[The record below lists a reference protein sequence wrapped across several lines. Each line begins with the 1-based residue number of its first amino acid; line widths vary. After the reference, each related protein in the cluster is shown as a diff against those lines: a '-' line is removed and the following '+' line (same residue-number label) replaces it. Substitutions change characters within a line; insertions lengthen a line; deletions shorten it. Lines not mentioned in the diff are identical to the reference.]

1 VLIASDDATTAV
13 RMLKALNPRRYRVE
27 HIFDLN
33 EAMLRAELV
42 LAHALVIH
50 APSLTPDLARRCAHG
65 SDRLAWVFVSPA
77 PGVETLARGV
87 GALFVSQPFETDDFK
102 RAVYRGVTKTHERRT
117 GERPEPLE
125 PLSEQILLLLSDSA
139 SASVV
144 AAVITR
150 ELSVKCDWIT
160 SAEAA
165 LPLLNADVNCVV
177 VEAELLFGSA
187 AGSALAA
194 ELAQRGISIL
204 SVRSEG
210 GDDVDNAGQLAWE
223 LLPRLRV
230 SLNARR

>member
-50 APSLTPDLARRCAHG
+50 APSLTSDLARRCARG
-65 SDRLAWVFVSPA
+65 SGRLAWIFVSPA

-87 GALFVSQPFETDDFK
+87 GGLFVSQPFETDDFK
-102 RAVYRGVTKTHERRT
+102 RAVFRGVTTTHERRT
-117 GERPEPLE
+117 GERPESRE
-125 PLSEQILLLLSDSA
+125 PLSERVLLLLPDSA

-150 ELSVKCDWIT
+150 ELSVRCDWVP

-165 LPLLNADVNCVV
+165 VPLLSADVNCVV
-177 VEAELLFGSA
+177 VEAELLFGSE
-187 AGSALAA
+187 AGSALAT

-204 SVRSEG
+204 SVKSDRA
-210 GDDVDNAGQLAWE
+210 DAVDNAGQLAWE